1 MVCYNY
7 VFARVRV
14 RDFHCFGSVE
24 MIVRFLGGESQVVVL
39 FRDFIEIRR
48 FRVFAWRCNFIVKL
62 EREYNSKVIAVLQ
75 KSRFRIRCHQSKTG
89 YRSSLEIS

>member
-1 MVCYNY
+1 MVGYND
-7 VFARVRV
+7 VLARVRV

-48 FRVFAWRCNFIVKL
+48 SRVFAWCCNFIVKFK
-62 EREYNSKVIAVLQ
+62 REYS
-75 KSRFRIRCHQSKTG
+75 
-89 YRSSLEIS
+89 